1 MIQSLAGEI
10 GSLLKS
16 QKLTLGAVESATG
29 GLISHLITNVSGSS
43 DYFQGS
49 ITSYSNEIKVKLI
62 GVKTETL
69 KKHGAVSAQVAREMA
84 RGGRNVLNT
93 DICIADTGIAGPNG
107 ATAAK
112 PIGLFY
118 FGLSHSSGTFA
129 RKQVFHGNREQNK
142 ELAAVAALSWVKE
155 YLSILKKQA
164 NVNNKDHDK

>member
-93 DICIADTGIAGPNG
+93 DICIADTGIDEEMQH
-107 ATAAK
+107 
-112 PIGLFY
+112 L
-118 FGLSHSSGTFA
+118 
-129 RKQVFHGNREQNK
+129 Q
-142 ELAAVAALSWVKE
+142 
-155 YLSILKKQA
+155 
-164 NVNNKDHDK
+164 DKFIVIFDFFLVIRYDIIIADP